1 MTFNHFCALCNLT
14 FSKKFILTIH
24 LERAHNVFN
33 ENDTLNEEIR
43 EYKNQVEEQLFNKI
57 CAKGESSTV
66 VEFVLMKCLSIFS
79 FIFLFKL

>member
-1 MTFNHFCALCNLT
+1 MTFNHLCALCNLA

-43 EYKNQVEEQLFNKI
+43 EYKNQVEEQLLNKN
-57 CAKGESSTV
+57 CDKGEKSIV
-66 VEFVLMKCLSIFS
+66 VEFVLR
-79 FIFLFKL
+79 